1 MLKYNKVILFN
12 LIMNDIGLQTRAQ
25 VIVYN
30 I

>member
-1 MLKYNKVILFN
+1 MLKYDKVILFN
-12 LIMNDIGLQTRAQ
+12 LIMNDIGLHTRAQ